1 MVYVFIS
8 ILVLYLGCEALRLL
22 DKGSKK
28 EKTVYS
34 ILRNDQGSLYMYL
47 WKFYSNNLNSILFYT
62 REKKYFSTFGK
73 VAVLYWL
80 LGKCVVEEDE
90 EPEE

>member
-1 MVYVFIS
+1 
-8 ILVLYLGCEALRLL
+8 
-22 DKGSKK
+22 
-28 EKTVYS
+28 
-34 ILRNDQGSLYMYL
+34 MYL
-47 WKFYSNNLNSILFYT
+47 WKFYSNNLNSILFYA